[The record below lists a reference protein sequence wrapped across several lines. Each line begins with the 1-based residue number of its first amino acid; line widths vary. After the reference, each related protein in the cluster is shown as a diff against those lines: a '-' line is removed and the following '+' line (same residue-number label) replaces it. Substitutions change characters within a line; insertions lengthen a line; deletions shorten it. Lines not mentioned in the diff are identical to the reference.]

1 MVAGLAA
8 EPSEAAAS
16 VAWELVAAASVLLVV
31 AAVHP
36 AAVQEQ
42 IDSELP
48 VVQFVAVVAAA
59 VVLSEPFALAE
70 SFSFSYQYYA
80 LAAEAVA

>member
-1 MVAGLAA
+1 MAA

-16 VAWELVAAASVLLVV
+16 VVWELVAAALALLVV

-36 AAVQEQ
+36 AAVEEQ
-42 IDSELP
+42 IDSEHP
-48 VVQFVAVVAAA
+48 VAQFVAVAAAA
-59 VVLSEPFALAE
+59 VVLFEPFALAE
-70 SFSFSYQYYA
+70 SFSFSYQYYV